1 LVAQPQPQQPL
12 QKKKKKMMT
21 VLLPLL
27 LPWLA
32 LILLPH
38 R

>member
-12 QKKKKKMMT
+12 QKKKKMMT

>member
-12 QKKKKKMMT
+12 QKKKMMT